1 MKLVKGISSGTT
13 ALISSQ
19 APPTQESIAEIL
31 DPVRGVSA
39 DLFVSLGST
48 IRVFTRQE
56 EITPPSAVL
65 RLAASHLRSQT
76 SADQW
81 SFLVEGHDV
90 GVSFSEGD
98 YLINHGEWA
107 ITAGEGARSQGHDIT
122 VEFAGLDDPRPGLR
136 VDVGHRTVGVVAV
149 NGSGELAQLGFNP
162 APTSDPQLELIAA
175 VAIMGERSVDLT
187 DEHGAVVGSQKIGA
201 LQLRGFNAL
210 VGEVFSG
217 DVFAIAGAAAAHTW
231 LGQGSAEE
239 WVTVFGGGN
248 TKVQLGQHA
257 VASAQAELLA
267 KIDLLG

>member
-81 SFLVEGHDV
+81 SFLVEGHDR
-90 GVSFSEGD
+90 SEEHTSE
-98 YLINHGEWA
+98 LQS
-107 ITAGEGARSQGHDIT
+107 RGHL
-122 VEFAGLDDPRPGLR
+122 VCRLL
-136 VDVGHRTVGVVAV
+136 
-149 NGSGELAQLGFNP
+149 
-162 APTSDPQLELIAA
+162 LE
-175 VAIMGERSVDLT
+175 
-187 DEHGAVVGSQKIGA
+187 
-201 LQLRGFNAL
+201 
-210 VGEVFSG
+210 
-217 DVFAIAGAAAAHTW
+217 
-231 LGQGSAEE
+231 
-239 WVTVFGGGN
+239 
-248 TKVQLGQHA
+248 
-257 VASAQAELLA
+257 
-267 KIDLLG
+267 